1 MGRSVRWVGPAVA
14 TTLTAALAVA
24 GVAGYRWLSEGNGH
38 PFGDERACAGTDV
51 PLERALEARGI
62 TLPPDA
68 TDVHYT
74 ARAHPADGEPRLA
87 VAFRSTRQAMST
99 HLTANGLDAG
109 RLTRLDEGPFA
120 VGDVFDVPPGTCGN
134 TGRAPAVAIPQGPT
148 PTGTAYTVAVEL
160 DGHAIRSTTAV
171 LLTVP
176 STG

>member
-1 MGRSVRWVGPAVA
+1 MGKLARWAGAVV
-14 TTLTAALAVA
+14 TTALVAALAVA
-24 GVAGYRWLSEGNGH
+24 GVTGFRWLSEANGH

-68 TDVHYT
+68 ADVHYT
-74 ARAHPADGEPRLA
+74 ARARPPDGEPKLI
-87 VAFRSTRQAMST
+87 VAFRSTRQAMGT

-109 RLTRLDEGPFA
+109 RLTRLDDGPFM
-120 VGDVFDVPPGTCGN
+120 VGDVFEAPGTCGN

-148 PTGTAYTVAVEL
+148 STGVAYTVSVEL
-160 DGHAIRSTTAV
+160 DGHAIRNTTAV